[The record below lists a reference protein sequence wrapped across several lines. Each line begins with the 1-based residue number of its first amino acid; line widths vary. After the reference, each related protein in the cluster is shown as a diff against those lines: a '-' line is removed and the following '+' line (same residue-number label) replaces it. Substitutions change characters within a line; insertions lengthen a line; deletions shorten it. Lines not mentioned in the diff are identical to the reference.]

1 MFVRCGIV
9 IKFIEFGLFINDV
22 VVASQSTSR
31 AYSFPVTLS
40 LTWALVSNANEC
52 STSSSESP
60 EVPEAFFVNLIF
72 SLYVDMFCH
81 CVKSYDTCYT
91 SVPVRSFPC
100 LSYYRNERY
109 ALVGRIENRWRAAGI
124 LPCVQSSW
132 LSDFRALYWIA
143 QVSSKLRKATL
154 NSLNVCCF
162 SLWVVTTTTTCI
174 LLMTGKSFSTITIW
188 KGYSSRF
195 HRIT

>member
-1 MFVRCGIV
+1 MGVDLKCKWMFHFLIRI
-9 IKFIEFGLFINDV
+9 
-22 VVASQSTSR
+22 SR
-31 AYSFPVTLS
+31 SPRSFL
-40 LTWALVSNANEC
+40 
-52 STSSSESP
+52 
-60 EVPEAFFVNLIF
+60 FFVNLIF

-100 LSYYRNERY
+100 LSYYRNEQY
-109 ALVGRIENRWRAAGI
+109 ALVDRIENRLRAAGI
-124 LPCVQSSW
+124 LTCVQSSW
-132 LSDFRALYWIA
+132 LSDFRALCWIA

-174 LLMTGKSFSTITIW
+174 LLMTGKPFSTITMRRLFVTVSSYNIVSHCLLSQIH
-188 KGYSSRF
+188 KGRQFRVQSTLPKTDTFWTS
-195 HRIT
+195 TMCPS